1 LYFQLG
7 GRRRHLF
14 LHRRRLVGA
23 AQALC
28 EELP

>member
-14 LHRRRLVGA
+14 LQRRRLVGA